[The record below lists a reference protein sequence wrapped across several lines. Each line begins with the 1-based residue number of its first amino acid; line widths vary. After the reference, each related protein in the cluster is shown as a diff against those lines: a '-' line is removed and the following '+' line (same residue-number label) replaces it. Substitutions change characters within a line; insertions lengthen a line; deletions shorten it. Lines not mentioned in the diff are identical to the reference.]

1 MAPKE
6 HLFTYFTRS
15 NHSIAKTSVKDT
27 VIVTDNMCQ
36 CYREDNISQLTT
48 VAIVA
53 VTVVVSV
60 R

>member
-1 MAPKE
+1 MASKE
-6 HLFTYFTRS
+6 YLFTYFTRS

-36 CYREDNISQLTT
+36 CYRDNISQLTT